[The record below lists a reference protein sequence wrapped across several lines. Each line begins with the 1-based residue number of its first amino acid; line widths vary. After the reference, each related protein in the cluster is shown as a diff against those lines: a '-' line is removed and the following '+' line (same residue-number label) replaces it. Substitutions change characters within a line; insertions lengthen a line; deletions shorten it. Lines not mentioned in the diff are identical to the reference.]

1 MLLTLRTFSGTGGIE
16 KVSKI
21 AGKAIFD
28 ICSETNGY
36 FEVSSMYDNIK
47 DIDEKYFPAAIF
59 TGYGIKKGEFIY
71 DAVKK
76 GIGKSIVILSHANL
90 LPAGY
95 LIKLFSPSTQLIL
108 LAHGIEVWKTFTG
121 LEKKMLSKVDKFF
134 AVSNYTA
141 GVIQQNNNV
150 DKSKVKVLN
159 NCLDPYLPE
168 PVTGEKNKDLLKKY
182 DLSEGDTVL
191 LTLTRLASK
200 ERYKGYDR
208 VIRALAELQHD
219 YPKLKYLVVGK
230 YDNEEEQRLNELIQ
244 ELGIDHKV
252 AFAGYVPDELLAD
265 YFNLADIYIMPS
277 EKEGFGIV
285 FIEALFYGKN
295 VIAGNKDGSV
305 DALLN
310 GALGK
315 LIDPASNEEI
325 KEAITSFI
333 TAAVPIIPDRELMM
347 KHFSYPAYKE
357 KWRGV
362 LKMSEPLI

>member
-1 MLLTLRTFSGTGGIE
+1 MTLRTFSGTGGIE
-16 KVSKI
+16 KVSKV

-28 ICSETNGY
+28 ICSETNSY

-47 DIDEKYFPAAIF
+47 DVDEKYFPAAIF

-76 GIGKSIVILSHANL
+76 GKGKSVVILSHVNL

-95 LIKLFSPSTQLIL
+95 LIKLFSPKTQLIL

-121 LEKKMLSKVDKFF
+121 LDKKMLNKVDRFL
-134 AVSNYTA
+134 AVSQYTA
-141 GVIQQNNNV
+141 AVIREKNNL
-150 DKSKVKVLN
+150 DKAKIQVLN

-168 PVTGEKNKDLLKKY
+168 PVTGGKDKDLLRKHGLAE
-182 DLSEGDTVL
+182 DDIVMLTV
-191 LTLTRLASK
+191 TRLASK

-208 VIRALAELQHD
+208 VIHALAELQHD
-219 YPKLKYLVVGK
+219 FPKLKYLIVGK
-230 YDNEEEQRLNELIQ
+230 YDNEEELRLSNLIKD
-244 ELGIDHKV
+244 LGLQDKV
-252 AFAGYVPDELLAD
+252 AFSGYVEDELLAD

-315 LIDPASNEEI
+315 LIDPESNEQI
-325 KEAITSFI
+325 KNAITMFM
-333 TAAVPIIPDRELMM
+333 TAPSKIAPDRELMM

-357 KWRGV
+357 KWRGII
-362 LKMSEPLI
+362 S